1 MLIKTTRMM
10 LLALH
15 PVLKISSL
23 IPMTALKPSCE
34 QSHKDVLNVGL
45 RTTHNFFIE

>member
-1 MLIKTTRMM
+1 MQLHVQLMIKNTRMM

-23 IPMTALKPSCE
+23 IPMTALNS
-34 QSHKDVLNVGL
+34 QQ
-45 RTTHNFFIE
+45 I